1 VHTCREGAC
10 GVVHGDG
17 RSDTSVAGGRVPG
30 KGSRPIESTTGAG
43 PLAPGRRAPPTSSGE
58 WLKKGSTDKR
68 KKGSTD
74 KRGQASAG
82 DGGARPRNTQLRLE
96 KDGGDV
102 AGHQQRPAAAA
113 VPDVR

>member
-1 VHTCREGAC
+1 VHTSREVAC
-10 GVVHGDG
+10 GVAHGDG
-17 RSDTSVAGGRVPG
+17 RSDTSVGGGRVRG
-30 KGSRPIESTTGAG
+30 KGSRPIESTTRAG
-43 PLAPGRRAPPTSSGE
+43 SLAPGRRAPPTSSGE
-58 WLKKGSTDKR
+58 WP

-96 KDGGDV
+96 EDGGDV

-113 VPDVR
+113 VPYVR